1 MNGVTAPAVADSP
14 AGPLTVRV
22 ASAVVLALPVL
33 AAIHFGRPYFDI
45 LVGLGAIV
53 LAWELNR
60 MSGGAPGAWAW
71 RVGGLAYIGAACWG
85 LIVLRQQGIF
95 GGALV
100 LWLFIVVWASDT
112 GAYAFGRLIGGP
124 KLAPVLSPKKTWAG
138 LIGGIACA
146 ALAGALTGALAS
158 AQLSL
163 GVLWKVAAFGAFLG
177 AVAQGG
183 DLLESWAKRCF
194 GVKDSG
200 SIMPG
205 HGGLFDRVDG
215 LMAAAIGMAFLYR
228 L

>member
-14 AGPLTVRV
+14 AGPLTVR
-22 ASAVVLALPVL
+22 ALSAVLLALPVL

-45 LVGLGAIV
+45 LVGLAALV

-60 MSGGAPGAWAW
+60 MSAGTPGKWVW
-71 RVGGLAYIGAACWG
+71 RVGGLAYIGVACWG
-85 LIVLRQQGIF
+85 LIVLRQGF
-95 GGALV
+95 LGRELV
-100 LWLFIVVWASDT
+100 LWLFLAVWAADT

-124 KLAPVLSPKKTWAG
+124 RLAPVLSPKKTWAG

-146 ALAGALTGALAS
+146 ALVGVVAAIEN
-158 AQLSL
+158 SL
-163 GVLWKVAAFGAFLG
+163 EVLNVAAFGAFLG
-177 AVAQGG
+177 ALAQGG

-215 LMAAAIGMAFLYR
+215 LMAAAIGMVIFGSIN
-228 L
+228 